1 MTAVQQTE
9 YMSLGWL
16 DNSQAEQDRIKT
28 MLSLLQEKGALDEIG
43 IGTIRDAFANLLF
56 PGITTIQTRAKYL
69 VLLLYLFQEADK
81 EARKA
86 AEKKVSLSTQKLV
99 RFIYDS
105 QDRLVDIF
113 KANQLKTGVKERG
126 VIGIRTRDVV
136 QKPTF
141 IYWGA
146 LTTFQMVNPNLSLYQ
161 MCNVIC
167 QNAVAAEQ
175 KRNPSVKEIKD
186 VDDYFEDA
194 PDASLDV
201 PALYSPITWD
211 NSNWREGLSMN
222 LTYDEAEFIC
232 NKILTSPKSQN
243 SAFTQLLCYYR
254 DRNETF
260 RSLNLDTIPATALD
274 TNMKNIFQLAKAFRD
289 FIFGAYLA
297 YNYLLSNRTDA
308 VVKEVYDL
316 WKKQDFNN
324 VPLED
329 ILRVSKAKW
338 HQREFLRKL
347 LNYANAGEWR
357 KYEDC
362 IQQREQE
369 LKLNRKKI
377 GTYDPENNPYES
389 PFKQSEDVYTMLLD
403 FRANNA
409 GKILKDILKGLIKG
423 DAK

>member
-1 MTAVQQTE
+1 
-9 YMSLGWL
+9 MSLGWL
-16 DNSQAEQDRIKT
+16 DNNQAEQDKIKEL
-28 MLSLLQEKGALDEIG
+28 LSLLQEKGTLDEIG
-43 IGTIRDAFANLLF
+43 IGTIRDAFSNLLF

-69 VLLLYLFQEADK
+69 VILLYLFKEADAIAQK
-81 EARKA
+81 AARKNNP
-86 AEKKVSLSTQKLV
+86 LSPDDLV
-99 RFIYDS
+99 RFIYNS
-105 QDRLVDIF
+105 QDNLVDVF
-113 KANQLKTGVKERG
+113 KANGLNERG
-126 VIGIRTRDVV
+126 VIGIRARNVV

-146 LTTFQMVNPNLSLYQ
+146 LTTFGMVNPNLSLSQ
-161 MCNVIC
+161 MCSLIC
-167 QNAVAAEQ
+167 QNAVETEK
-175 KRNPSVKEIKD
+175 KRNPAVKEIKD

-201 PALYSPITWD
+201 PVLYSPITWD
-211 NSNWREGLSMN
+211 NSNWRDSLSMN

-243 SAFTQLLCYYR
+243 SAFAQLLCYYR
-254 DRNETF
+254 DKNTTF
-260 RSLNLDTIPATALD
+260 KSLNLDTIPVTALD
-274 TNMKNIFQLAKAFRD
+274 ANMRNIFQLAKAFRD

-316 WKKQDFNN
+316 WKQQDFNT

-338 HQREFLRKL
+338 RQREFLRKL
-347 LNYANAGEWR
+347 LNCAKAGEWR

-362 IQQREQE
+362 IQQREQD

-377 GTYDPENNPYES
+377 GTYDPEKNPYES
-389 PFKQSEDVYTMLLD
+389 PFKHPDDVYTMLLD

-409 GKILKDILKGLIKG
+409 GKILKDILNGLI
-423 DAK
+423 